1 MTNENQIQQITDFKK
16 VPEIKFYRISVA
28 AKVISISKS
37 QMWTLI
43 RDGIISAY
51 KISDKITLIKAVE
64 LLEYVENSKVEKH
77 E

>member
-16 VPEIKFYRISVA
+16 VPEIKFYRIPVA

-43 RDGIISAY
+43 REGIIPVY

-64 LLEYVENSKVEKH
+64 LFEYVENSKVEIH